1 MVCARAH
8 GKAPTPTHHAFM
20 KNKATGS
27 FVSKHKSHERGGAG
41 AGGGTHYSEPQE
53 STNVGRAGEKEFAG
67 MPMHHK

>member
-1 MVCARAH
+1 
-8 GKAPTPTHHAFM
+8 M

-53 STNVGRAGEKEFAG
+53 STNAGRAGEKEFAG